1 MEAELQALV
10 GQAESGKDAIGTRPQ
25 LADFKATF
33 VGPNGSLTSASKAIG
48 QLPKEE
54 KPAFGKKVNE
64 AKQALEAIFRAI
76 EGRIDY
82 AELAAKLGPPIDPTL
97 PFPDDIPGTE
107 HPLTQTRDRIIGIFR
122 KIGFI
127 VEDGPELETEFHCFD
142 ALNTPA
148 SHPARDMQDT
158 YFLPGNFA
166 IKGER
171 KKDGESFILRPHTSA
186 VQIRT
191 MAKRK
196 PPVRILSP
204 GRCFRRDTVDATHSA
219 NFHQVEGLYV
229 DTNVTVRDLKALL
242 DYFVKELFGSDAKTR
257 LRPSFFPFTEPSF
270 EMDVQT
276 SNLKKLSGKWIEIM
290 GCGMVDPNVF
300 GHVGYD
306 PEEVS
311 GYAFG
316 MGIERICMI
325 LHGID
330 DIRHFYQ
337 NDLRFLQQ
345 FKSA

>member
-10 GQAESGKDAIGTRPQ
+10 SQAEAGQDTVSTWPA
-25 LADFKATF
+25 LAEFKATF
-33 VGPNGSLTSASKAIG
+33 VGPNGSLTAASKEIG
-48 QLPKEE
+48 KLPNEQ
-54 KPAFGKKVNE
+54 KPVFGKKVNE
-64 AKQALEAIFRAI
+64 TKQRLEVVFDSIRERI
-76 EGRIDY
+76 EN
-82 AELAAKLGPPIDPTL
+82 AELAAKLGPQVDPSL
-97 PFPDDIPGTE
+97 SVSENQQGTE
-107 HPLTQTRDRIIGIFR
+107 HPLTQVREKIIGIFR
-122 KIGFI
+122 KIGFTL
-127 VEDGPELETEFHCFD
+127 VEGPELETEFFCFD

-158 YFLPGNFA
+158 YFLPADFVLKGGGKRGSENF
-166 IKGER
+166 IM
-171 KKDGESFILRPHTSA
+171 RPHTSA

-191 MAKRK
+191 MTKRK

-229 DTNVTVRDLKALL
+229 DENVTIRDLKALL
-242 DYFVKELFGSDAKTR
+242 DHFVKELFGSDAKTR
-257 LRPSFFPFTEPSF
+257 FRPSFFPFTEPSF

-276 SNLKKLSGKWIEIM
+276 SNLRKLSGKWIEIM

-300 GHVGYD
+300 SHVGYD
-306 PEEVS
+306 ADQVS

-316 MGIERICMI
+316 MGVERIAMI

-337 NDLRFLQQ
+337 NDLRFLKQ
-345 FKSA
+345 FQFA